1 MTAAILILL
10 LAGTSPPGGSVP
22 DPCRV
27 LTSGEVGE
35 ISGGRIAATKGT
47 RRFAGGFEI
56 SDCFYRSEAFQDSV
70 SVEVT
75 RRATNTTGSSSSSR
89 SVREHWTAMFHAE
102 PGDEDDGPRGEAGG
116 ANANAKEKEVPPRPV
131 EGVGDEAFWLSN
143 PASGAL
149 YVLKGDA
156 YLRISVGGAADE
168 TVKQRRATELARK
181 ALGRL

>member
-75 RRATNTTGSSSSSR
+75 RRATNTTSSTG

-102 PGDEDDGPRGEAGG
+102 PGDEDDGPRGEAEG
-116 ANANAKEKEVPPRPV
+116 ANAKEKEVPPRPV
-131 EGVGDEAFWLSN
+131 EGVGDEAFWLAN

-168 TVKQRRATELARK
+168 AVKQRRATELARK

>member
-10 LAGTSPPGGSVP
+10 LAGTSPPGGSAP

-27 LTSGEVGE
+27 LTPGEVGE

-75 RRATNTTGSSSSSR
+75 RRATTSSSSSR

-102 PGDEDDGPRGEAGG
+102 PGDEDDGPRGEAEG

-131 EGVGDEAFWLSN
+131 EGVGDEAFWLAN

-168 TVKQRRATELARK
+168 AAKQRRATELARK

>member
-10 LAGTSPPGGSVP
+10 LAGTSPPGGSAP

-27 LTSGEVGE
+27 LTPGEVGE

-75 RRATNTTGSSSSSR
+75 RRATTSSSSSR

-102 PGDEDDGPRGEAGG
+102 PGDEDDGPRGEAEG
-116 ANANAKEKEVPPRPV
+116 ANAKEKEVPPRPV
-131 EGVGDEAFWLSN
+131 EGVGDEAFWLAN

-168 TVKQRRATELARK
+168 AAKQRRATELARK

>member
-75 RRATNTTGSSSSSR
+75 RRATNTTSSTG

-102 PGDEDDGPRGEAGG
+102 PGDEDDGPRGEAEG
-116 ANANAKEKEVPPRPV
+116 ANAKEKEVPPRPV

-168 TVKQRRATELARK
+168 AVKQRRATELARK

>member
-10 LAGTSPPGGSVP
+10 LAGTSPPGGSAP

-27 LTSGEVGE
+27 LTRREVGE
-35 ISGGRIAATKGT
+35 ISGGRIAATKAT
-47 RRFAGGFEI
+47 SRIAGDFVI
-56 SDCFYRSEAFQDSV
+56 SDCFYRAEAFQDSV

-75 RRATNTTGSSSSSR
+75 RRATSSSSSSH
-89 SVREHWTAMFHAE
+89 SVREHWTAMFHADQ
-102 PGDEDDGPRGEAGG
+102 GDEDDGRRGEAED
-116 ANANAKEKEVPPRPV
+116 ASAKEKEVPPRPV
-131 EGVGDEAFWLSN
+131 QGVGDEAFWLSN

-149 YVLKGDA
+149 YVLEGDA

>member
-1 MTAAILILL
+1 MTAAVLILL
-10 LAGTSPPGGSVP
+10 LAGASPPGGSAP

-27 LTSGEVGE
+27 LTPGEVGE

-75 RRATNTTGSSSSSR
+75 RRATTSSSSSR

-102 PGDEDDGPRGEAGG
+102 PGDEDDGPRGEAEG

-131 EGVGDEAFWLSN
+131 EGVGDEAFWLAN

-168 TVKQRRATELARK
+168 AAKQRRATELARK